1 MDGRRFA
8 GVGSVATTA
17 SGQQFC
23 VYSICMQ
30 VRSIIP
36 VVGTLSE
43 NARCQG
49 FTPGRWNSWSLSK
62 AA

>member
-8 GVGSVATTA
+8 GVGSVAATP

-23 VYSICMQ
+23 VCSICMQ

-36 VVGTLSE
+36 VVETLSE
-43 NARCQG
+43 SARCQG
-49 FTPGRWNSWSLSK
+49 LTLRR
-62 AA
+62 